1 MTDLKHIRTD
11 KAGVKAGEGILQPL
25 VSLRTGLQFRKA
37 IVDVAYFNS
46 DEDYYVLDVLVTVKR
61 MTNSEIARREKAEQ
75 QQTLEVEREDDGGV
89 DEADTENGL
98 DMTQRTTHDIEQWTV
113 PRNPRR

>member
-11 KAGVKAGEGILQPL
+11 RAGVKAGEGILQPL

-37 IVDVAYFNS
+37 IADIDYFNS
-46 DEDYYVLDVLVTVKR
+46 DKDYYVLDVLVTVKK

-75 QQTLEVEREDDGGV
+75 QQMLEVEREDDGGMNEV
-89 DEADTENGL
+89 DT
-98 DMTQRTTHDIEQWTV
+98 
-113 PRNPRR
+113 